1 MRPTPGSYRRTPH
14 VLRPGEV
21 KHAFIDGDSLAYLMA
36 GSSNCPPDVS
46 RTNMINRV
54 RHIERLTHAP
64 TSVLLTMPGSE
75 KGKRYFI
82 ASVKPYQGQ
91 RSGKARPQNWQFL
104 RNILEGD
111 KPPFPVIR
119 TYSVEADDLFAQ
131 VADRAGG
138 DVAIHYDD
146 KDMRM
151 VPAVHITWEDM
162 HLVDMRDG
170 EDAVVWGKQYGLR
183 WFWLQML
190 MGDSADNIPGLERY
204 VDEKGKPQKVGPTTA
219 EMLLQGVDPQNYG
232 EVVQHHY
239 LRFYGEDGQ
248 VRFLEQAML
257 LWMRKN
263 PADPFDVMHNGPL
276 KGLIGPTAWQIME
289 TRLCA

>member
-36 GSSNCPPDVS
+36 GSSTCPPDVS

-64 TSVLLTMPGSE
+64 ATVLLTMPGSE

-91 RSGKARPQNWQFL
+91 RSGKSRPQNWQYL

-111 KPPFPVIR
+111 RPPFNVIR
-119 TYSVEADDLFAQ
+119 TYSVEADDLFSE
-131 VADRAGG
+131 VAHRAGG
-138 DVAIHYDD
+138 NVAIHYDD
-146 KDMRM
+146 KDMR
-151 VPAVHITWEDM
+151 VIPAVHITWEDM
-162 HLVDMRDG
+162 NIVDMRDG
-170 EDAVVWGKQYGLR
+170 EDAMVWGKQYGLR

-190 MGDSADNIPGLERY
+190 MGDGADNIPGLERY
-204 VDEKGKPQKVGPTTA
+204 VDSKGKPQKCGEVTA
-219 EMLLQGVDPQNYG
+219 EMLLRG
-232 EVVQHHY
+232 VQHPGAVVLHHY
-239 LRFYGEDGQ
+239 RKFYGDRLGEL
-248 VRFLEQAML
+248 RMLEQAML
-257 LWMRKN
+257 LWMRRD
-263 PADPFDVMHNGPL
+263 PQDPFDVMRPGRPL
-276 KGLIGPTAWQIME
+276 FDLVGSDVANEMKE
-289 TRLCA
+289 RLCA